1 MKAIELERI
10 QKGFAAQVMHLR
22 PFMEKDH
29 LDNAEAEVLINGD
42 ANSIAQLVKDIG
54 DKAKLDLSEKAIKEL
69 NMAHG
74 RYMATQSCCG
84 SGCGC

>member
-1 MKAIELERI
+1 MEAIDLERI

-22 PFMEKDH
+22 PFMEKDQ
-29 LDNAEAEVLINGD
+29 LENAEAEILINGD
-42 ANSIAQLVKDIG
+42 ENTIAQLVKDFG
-54 DKAKLDLSEKAIKEL
+54 DKAKLDLSEKAIEEL

-84 SGCGC
+84 SSCGC